1 MKSSQKSITGGI
13 YKFLILKL
21 NSTQLNN
28 QVEEKNASDTKP
40 DNKAKIIISVV
51 AVAILAGVVAT
62 IVFKKKK

>member
-1 MKSSQKSITGGI
+1 MISDCPE
-13 YKFLILKL
+13 YD
-21 NSTQLNN
+21 
-28 QVEEKNASDTKP
+28 EEKNASDTKP